1 MNRIDDSLYHTGANK
16 EIVQAFLGSE
26 VDFIVIGGLAVS
38 WYCSTRQ
45 ADDMDL
51 LVNPE
56 VENSRKVTDALS
68 LLGAMAPQGLTAT
81 SFSQLGVRAALKQF
95 YYADILTPSRAGPS
109 FEEIM
114 KDSVAAKLFGLPVR
128 LPSRACLLRLKESAA
143 ASAEGDVLKHRRD
156 IALLKED
163 AV

>member
-16 EIVQAFLGSE
+16 EIVEAFVGSK

-56 VENSRKVTDALS
+56 ADNSRKVTDALS
-68 LLGAMAPQGLTAT
+68 SLRTMAPQGLTAR
-81 SFSQLGVRAALKQF
+81 SFSHLGVRAPLKHY

-114 KDSVAAKLFGLPVR
+114 KDSVEAKLFGLPVR

-143 ASAEGDVLKHRRD
+143 ASAEGDVLKHRQD
-156 IALLKED
+156 IALLRED
-163 AV
+163 AL